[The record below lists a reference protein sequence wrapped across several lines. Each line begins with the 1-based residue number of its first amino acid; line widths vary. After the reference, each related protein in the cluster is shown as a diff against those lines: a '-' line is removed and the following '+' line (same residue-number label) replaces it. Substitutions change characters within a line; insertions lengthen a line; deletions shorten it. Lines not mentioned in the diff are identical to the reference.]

1 MFPRNLTEFYVGR
14 EESKLPRKIMNSHN
28 AVISLFNMFV
38 LKVNQWQRL
47 TPSFYKKFIAFT
59 PRKQANRGFVAQ
71 LFDQNITAESG
82 RTRNISQFCLAL

>member
-1 MFPRNLTEFYVGR
+1 MSCICIFNSHRYIWQIKCFSRNLTEFYVGR

-59 PRKQANRGFVAQ
+59 PRK
-71 LFDQNITAESG
+71 
-82 RTRNISQFCLAL
+82 